1 MTTHSPYAAAD
12 DLRPQFAGSV
22 LAPEDSGYDAARAI
36 FNAMVDRRPAVIAQ
50 CTGVEDVR
58 AALAFADRRGLEVA
72 VRGGGHSVAGASLT
86 EGGLVVDLRRMRSVT
101 VDPHA
106 RTAVVE
112 GGATWADFDR
122 ACQPHGLGTT
132 GGRVSSTGVAGLTLG
147 GGSGWFER
155 KFGLASD
162 SLLSVDLVTA
172 DGVEI
177 RTSEDEHPDL
187 FWALHGGGGNF
198 GVATRLTFRLHPLPV
213 TTLGLLLWEAE
224 RGLEVATAYRDLVEG
239 GVTEDLGG
247 AVVYLTGPPEDFV
260 PTELHGKR
268 LAVCVA
274 VYAGTAAELRDVLAP
289 MFALRPDGV
298 LLTEMPYCDIQC
310 ALDDPPGVR
319 NYWSDAHLAG
329 LPDEAV
335 RRFAEQGM
343 AMPVPTPSQSL
354 LVPWGG
360 AVAAGAR
367 DWPQPHRGAAWVV
380 HPFGLWEDP
389 ADDAYG
395 ISWVKNTVAAMRPY
409 ATGAVYLNFIGN
421 EGTDRVIAGYGRE
434 NYAKLAAVKLEYDPR
449 NVFHLH
455 HNIHPAAA
463 TAGPR
468 S

>member
-1 MTTHSPYAAAD
+1 MTTHSPYPAVS
-12 DLRPQFAGSV
+12 DLRQQFAGSV
-22 LAPEDSGYDAARAI
+22 LTPDDAGYDAARTI

-50 CTGVEDVR
+50 CTGTEDVR
-58 AALAFADRRGLEVA
+58 AALAFADRTGLEVA

-112 GGATWADFDR
+112 GGATWSDFDR

-147 GGSGWFER
+147 GGSGWLER

-162 SLLSVDLVTA
+162 SLLAVDLVTA
-172 DGVEI
+172 DGIEI
-177 RTSEDEHPDL
+177 HASEDEHPDL

-213 TTLGLLLWEAE
+213 TSLALLFWEAE
-224 RGLEVATAYRDLVEG
+224 QGPDVLAAYRDLVVR
-239 GVTEDLGG
+239 GVSEDLGG
-247 AVVYLTGPPEDFV
+247 AVAYLTGPPEEFV
-260 PTELHGKR
+260 PAALQGKR
-268 LAVCVA
+268 VVVCIGI
-274 VYAGTAAELRDVLAP
+274 YAGTAAELRDVLAP
-289 MFALRPDGV
+289 MLALKPDGE

-310 ALDDPPGVR
+310 ALDDPPGLR
-319 NYWSDAHLAG
+319 NYWSAAHLSA
-329 LPDEAV
+329 LPDEAL
-335 RRFAEQGM
+335 RRFGEQGM
-343 AMPVPTPSQSL
+343 TMLVPTASQSL

-360 AVAAGAR
+360 AVAAGAQN
-367 DWPQPHRGAAWVV
+367 WPQPHRSAAWVV
-380 HPFGLWEDP
+380 HPFGLWEDA
-389 ADDAYG
+389 ADDAAG
-395 ISWVKNTVAAMRPY
+395 ISWARDAIAAMQPF
-409 ATGAVYLNFIGN
+409 ATGAVYLNFIGD
-421 EGTDRVIAGYGRE
+421 EGMDRVIAGYGRQ
-434 NYAKLAAVKLEYDPR
+434 NYTRLAAVKLEYDPR

-463 TAGPR
+463 ARR

>member
-1 MTTHSPYAAAD
+1 MTTHSPYAAAS
-12 DLRPQFAGSV
+12 DLRHQFAGSV
-22 LAPEDSGYDAARAI
+22 LTPDDPDYDAARAI

-50 CTGVEDVR
+50 CTGTEDVR
-58 AALAFADRRGLEVA
+58 AALAFADRTGLEVA

-86 EGGLVVDLRRMRSVT
+86 EGGLVVDLRGMRSVT

-112 GGATWADFDR
+112 GGATWSDFDR

-147 GGSGWFER
+147 GGSGWLER

-162 SLLSVDLVTA
+162 SLLAVDLVTA
-172 DGVEI
+172 DGIEVHA
-177 RTSEDEHPDL
+177 SEDEHPDL

-213 TTLGLLLWEAE
+213 TSLALLFWEAE
-224 RGLEVATAYRDLVEG
+224 QGPDVLAAYRDLVVR

-247 AVVYLTGPPEDFV
+247 AVVYLTGPPEEFV
-260 PTELHGKR
+260 PAELQGKR
-268 LAVCVA
+268 VVA
-274 VYAGTAAELRDVLAP
+274 CIGIFAGTAAELRDVLAP
-289 MFALRPDGV
+289 MLALKPDGE

-310 ALDDPPGVR
+310 ALDDPPGLR
-319 NYWSDAHLAG
+319 NYWSGEHLSA
-329 LPDEAV
+329 LPDEAL
-335 RRFAEQGM
+335 RRFGEQGM
-343 AMPVPTPSQSL
+343 AMLVPTASQSL

-367 DWPQPHRGAAWVV
+367 NWPQPHRSAAWVV
-380 HPFGLWEDP
+380 HPFGLWEDA
-389 ADDAYG
+389 ADDAAG
-395 ISWVKNTVAAMRPY
+395 ISWVRDTIAAMRPF
-409 ATGAVYLNFIGN
+409 ATGAVYLNFIGD
-421 EGTDRVIAGYGRE
+421 EGMDRVIAGYGRE
-434 NYAKLAAVKLEYDPR
+434 NYARLATVKMEYDPR

-463 TAGPR
+463 ARR